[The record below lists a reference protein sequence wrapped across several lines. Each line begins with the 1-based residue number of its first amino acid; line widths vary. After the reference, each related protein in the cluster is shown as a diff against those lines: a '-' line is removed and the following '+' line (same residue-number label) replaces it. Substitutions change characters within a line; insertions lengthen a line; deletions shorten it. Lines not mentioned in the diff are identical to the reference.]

1 MIFILENLFG
11 FRQRSGDLMSRK
23 KSEMKENAGQ
33 AVVQEKIQAADSA
46 HEELKTAVAK
56 GNVLFGSRSVLKA
69 LKSGNPKIVF
79 VASNCPESARN
90 DINSHAKISGTK
102 VENFNGTGKQLGI
115 ICGKPFAIAS
125 FVVLPEQK
133 KK

>member
-1 MIFILENLFG
+1 M
-11 FRQRSGDLMSRK
+11 
-23 KSEMKENAGQ
+23 KSEAVQAAAGDS
-33 AVVQEKIQAADSA
+33 AAKAQAADSV
-46 HEELKTAVAK
+46 HEELKAAVAK
-56 GNVLFGSRSVLKA
+56 GNVLFGSRVVLKA

-79 VASNCPESARN
+79 VASNCMESARN

-102 VENFNGTGKQLGI
+102 LENFEGTAKQLGI

-125 FVVLPEQK
+125 LAVLPEQK